1 MWLFYVCCFLI
12 FQWIGEASCQQPESK
27 TNWPFP
33 FNTFIPLRQ
42 SKELHT
48 LGHFDDYFT
57 HLPQWKIVYGIN
69 CRFGYSLSVST
80 NWNVI
85 WYLLGK
91 ENLFL
96 FIWFCSAEFCHRAKK
111 RVIKCTDT
119 LHNTS
124 ERKTYFVFC
133 AFKWN
138 RPRLSPPPPPPLLPH
153 NAHKHIYFATEY
165 FCFGIYFSLW
175 PAISLSSRCSPS
187 QHIMHSRL
195 QHFSLVSS
203 VSVSFSLSICVW
215 VFVRKWIYSLLPLN
229 YMYYTQTFLWCF
241 MDLLTLLV
249 RSSGCFTAAFCH
261 RFFCFGFC
269 FYT

>member
-1 MWLFYVCCFLI
+1 MAPINSGKMVVLFSRILHLLIRPHLRLFFFISSNTQNYPNSMWLFYVCCFLI
-12 FQWIGEASCQQPESK
+12 FQWIGEASCQQLESK

-91 ENLFL
+91 ANLFL

-111 RVIKCTDT
+111 KSHKMYGYITQYQ
-119 LHNTS
+119 
-124 ERKTYFVFC
+124 RKENIFC
-133 AFKWN
+133 V
-138 RPRLSPPPPPPLLPH
+138 L
-153 NAHKHIYFATEY
+153 
-165 FCFGIYFSLW
+165 
-175 PAISLSSRCSPS
+175 
-187 QHIMHSRL
+187 
-195 QHFSLVSS
+195 
-203 VSVSFSLSICVW
+203 CV
-215 VFVRKWIYSLLPLN
+215 
-229 YMYYTQTFLWCF
+229 
-241 MDLLTLLV
+241 
-249 RSSGCFTAAFCH
+249 
-261 RFFCFGFC
+261 
-269 FYT
+269 